1 MLKLLATL
9 VSSCS
14 GIPGGLFAPSLSIGA
29 GMDGWVAQF
38 QPHTAPGAV
47 VLLGTVAYFSAV
59 TQSPL
64 TATVIVMEMC
74 DNQQI
79 TLALMASAFLA
90 FGVSRALCSHALYG
104 ALAVRFLRTT
114 SAGHKNT
121 PPAPRPESSSPANR

>member
-1 MLKLLATL
+1 M
-9 VSSCS
+9 
-14 GIPGGLFAPSLSIGA
+14 G
-29 GMDGWVAQF
+29 GWVAQF
-38 QPHTAPGAV
+38 LPHTTSGAV

-114 SAGHKNT
+114 GPGQKNAA
-121 PPAPRPESSSPANR
+121 PAPRPDSTSHTNR

>member
-1 MLKLLATL
+1 M
-9 VSSCS
+9 
-14 GIPGGLFAPSLSIGA
+14 G
-29 GMDGWVAQF
+29 GWVAQF
-38 QPHTAPGAV
+38 LPHTTSGAV

-114 SAGHKNT
+114 GSGQKNA
-121 PPAPRPESSSPANR
+121 PPAPRPDSTSRTNR